1 MKQSIILGLLVE
13 YHSTG
18 DTPLGPVELETALKD
33 RYRLN
38 RHQKVYRGRLIN
50 LTVDHI
56 TTATGLEAVREVVV
70 HPGGAAILPV
80 LPNGDVLLVEQF
92 RYPMQQSLL
101 ELPAGKIDPGEL
113 PEQTA
118 ARELEEEVG
127 YRAGSLEKL
136 AEFYTTPG
144 FCNELLHLYLAKDL
158 HPCHRAQDEEE
169 ELLIHCYSPDELDHL
184 VHLGRIV
191 DAKTLIGLHFLQ
203 SRQGRR

>member
-1 MKQSIILGLLVE
+1 M
-13 YHSTG
+13 
-18 DTPLGPVELETALKD
+18 LKD
-33 RYRLN
+33 RYRLK

-50 LTVDHI
+50 LTVDHV
-56 TTATGLEAVREVVV
+56 TTATGLETVREVVE

-80 LPNGDVLLVEQF
+80 LSNGDVLLVEQF

-144 FCNELLHLYLAKDL
+144 FCNERLHLFLAKDL
-158 HPCHRAQDEEE
+158 QPCHRSQDEDE
-169 ELLIHCYSPDELDHL
+169 ELLIHRYSPDELDHL
-184 VHLGRIV
+184 IRLGRII
-191 DAKTLIGLHFLQ
+191 DAKTLIGLHFLRD
-203 SRQGRR
+203 SPGRP